1 VDMVRQTKERTRKRR
16 LTSNDFVI
24 SMSNR
29 RCRKLNIAPVGVP
42 GGRVSHGTPK
52 GSGAEALA
60 EFQGM
65 ASEVQ
70 GEVVRHGP

>member
-1 VDMVRQTKERTRKRR
+1 LICV
-16 LTSNDFVI
+16 VI
-24 SMSNR
+24 NLNR
-29 RCRKLNIAPVGVP
+29 RCRKFYISPVRVP

-52 GSGAEALA
+52 GCGAEALA

>member
-1 VDMVRQTKERTRKRR
+1 MICMLCIRT
-16 LTSNDFVI
+16 DVA
-24 SMSNR
+24 
-29 RCRKLNIAPVGVP
+29 RKLNIAPVRLP

-60 EFQGM
+60 AFQGL

-70 GEVVRHGP
+70 GVMVRHQL

>member
-1 VDMVRQTKERTRKRR
+1 MKKIVDTYTIYMLMNKDDVA
-16 LTSNDFVI
+16 V
-24 SMSNR
+24 
-29 RCRKLNIAPVGVP
+29 KLNSSPVRVP

-70 GEVVRHGP
+70 GVMVRHQL